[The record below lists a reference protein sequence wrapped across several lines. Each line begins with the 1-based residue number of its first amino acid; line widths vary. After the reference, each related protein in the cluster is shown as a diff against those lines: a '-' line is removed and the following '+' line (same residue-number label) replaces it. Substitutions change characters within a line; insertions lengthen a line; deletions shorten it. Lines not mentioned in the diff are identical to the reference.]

1 MVVMAEVVAVDP
13 VVVEVV
19 HEDHVVDV
27 MEVTEVGDLIVAVV
41 VVVAVGVLV
50 ETIVEIN
57 GVEVVVVSTLKYNCY
72 TCLLY

>member
-1 MVVMAEVVAVDP
+1 MVVMVEVAAVDP
-13 VVVEVV
+13 VVVGVV

-41 VVVAVGVLV
+41 VAVLV